1 MTEIQYEDYK
11 YPASAPASE
20 LIEDTTT
27 AETPAGTRSFK
38 FTTDGRTC
46 SKSITF
52 DITGDR
58 VENIVYEGGC
68 NGGTQGIARM
78 ANGRSANVVAEILMP
93 ILCTL
98 NKKGSSCGMQ
108 LAIAIREA
116 QKIING

>member
-1 MTEIQYEDYK
+1 MSEIVYEDYK
-11 YPASAPASE
+11 YPTNAPANE
-20 LIEDTTT
+20 LIEEITT
-27 AETPAGTRSFK
+27 AETPAGVRSFK
-38 FTTDGRTC
+38 WTTDGRTC

-52 DITGDR
+52 DISGDR
-58 VENIVYEGGC
+58 VENVVYEGGC

-78 ANGRSANVVAEILMP
+78 SNGRSANVVAETLMP

>member
-1 MTEIQYEDYK
+1 MSEIQYEDYK

-20 LIEDTTT
+20 LIEETTT

-52 DITGDR
+52 DIVDDN
-58 VENIVYEGGC
+58 VCNVVYEGGC
-68 NGGTQGIARM
+68 NGGCQGIARM
-78 ANGRSANVVAEILMP
+78 SNGRSANVVAEILMP
-93 ILCTL
+93 IMCTL